1 MATDK
6 SEEKNE
12 EKDKI
17 KLANED
23 NDHILSNTSH
33 LKENKVYKNGNEL
46 RKWNKI
52 SNMNMK
58 AKDN

>member
-46 RKWNKI
+46 RK
-52 SNMNMK
+52 
-58 AKDN
+58 